1 MKFIIT
7 NIHNT
12 IIYIIF
18 INNEIIN
25 TFVIFYYYILLYEK
39 FQCLDN
45 KRSKQNII
53 NNMKLVIFTLSPSN
67 KIKIKKHIKN
77 SKYNIYNGNT
87 IYLTVIIKTSS
98 HPQ

>member
-1 MKFIIT
+1 
-7 NIHNT
+7 
-12 IIYIIF
+12 
-18 INNEIIN
+18 
-25 TFVIFYYYILLYEK
+25 
-39 FQCLDN
+39 
-45 KRSKQNII
+45 
-53 NNMKLVIFTLSPSN
+53 MKLVIFTLSPSN